1 MENFDF
7 QAPTNILFG
16 KGQLQHLPR
25 LLQEHGQR
33 VLLTYG
39 GGSIK
44 RNGLY
49 DEVQA
54 LLKNANMTVIE
65 LGGIDPNPRLET
77 VKEGAR
83 LCHEHDIDVIL
94 AVGGG
99 STIDCSK
106 AIAAAYYYDGDPW
119 DFTQKRELATKGLP
133 IVTVLTLAATGSEMN
148 GGAVISNMETKEKL
162 GMGGRA
168 LIPKASILDPTNTFT
183 VPRYQTMAGSADILS
198 HLIENYF
205 SVTEHAAVQD
215 HVAEGL
221 MKTVLHYTPIALEQP
236 EHYDARANLMWAS
249 SLALNGLTGSGKKG
263 SWSCHPMEHELSAYY
278 DITHGIGLAIL
289 TPRWLAHILNA
300 DTVEKIAAFGRAV
313 LDVEWE
319 EPWAAARQTIQRLYE
334 TFVAWGVPMTL
345 GEVGIDREYLEE
357 MAEQA
362 VKHSTLA
369 THAYVPLEVKDVQ
382 AIYEACLTPMTF
394 TE

>member
-16 KGQLQHLPR
+16 EGQLQR
-25 LLQEHGQR
+25 LTTTITRTRAR

-49 DEVQA
+49 DEVQE

-119 DFTQKRELATKGLP
+119 DFTQKREVATKGLP
-133 IVTVLTLAATGSEMN
+133 IVTVLTLVATGSEMN

-183 VPRYQTMAGSADILS
+183 VPRYQTMVGSADILS

-215 HVAEGL
+215 HVA
-221 MKTVLHYTPIALEQP
+221 
-236 EHYDARANLMWAS
+236 
-249 SLALNGLTGSGKKG
+249 KG
-263 SWSCHPMEHELSAYY
+263 
-278 DITHGIGLAIL
+278 
-289 TPRWLAHILNA
+289 
-300 DTVEKIAAFGRAV
+300 
-313 LDVEWE
+313 
-319 EPWAAARQTIQRLYE
+319 
-334 TFVAWGVPMTL
+334 
-345 GEVGIDREYLEE
+345 
-357 MAEQA
+357 
-362 VKHSTLA
+362 
-369 THAYVPLEVKDVQ
+369 
-382 AIYEACLTPMTF
+382 
-394 TE
+394 